1 MYIRTS
7 IYIYIYPSK
16 ITWTPSTFPVFF
28 PTNDSLPGQAKAHGV
43 WASWALTPKYRCL
56 RGKWPCPTS
65 TIRTTHRTPRFG
77 WIGGFWGSRE
87 GGKINGRFLGPVN
100 SIRWGKKSNQ
110 MSKLS
115 AQIWMFFY
123 LRSLPTGLRGFFL
136 DCENILE
143 NQQNLK
149 VAQLKM
155 KIIFHLWVQ
164 NVNFLGWN
172 S

>member
-7 IYIYIYPSK
+7 IHIHPRSPEPQALFRYFSQQTI
-16 ITWTPSTFPVFF
+16 
-28 PTNDSLPGQAKAHGV
+28 PTGQAKAHGV

-65 TIRTTHRTPRFG
+65 TIRTTHRTSRFG

-100 SIRWGKKSNQ
+100 SIRCGKKSNQ

-143 NQQNLK
+143 NQHGTSKSPNWK
-149 VAQLKM
+149 WKSSSICGFKM
-155 KIIFHLWVQ
+155 LIF
-164 NVNFLGWN
+164 
-172 S
+172 